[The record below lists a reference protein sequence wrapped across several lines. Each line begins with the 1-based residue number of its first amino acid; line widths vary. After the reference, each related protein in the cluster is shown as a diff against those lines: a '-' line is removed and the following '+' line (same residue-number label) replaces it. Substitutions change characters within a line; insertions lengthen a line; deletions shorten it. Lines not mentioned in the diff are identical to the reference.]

1 MIRVILAD
9 DHRVVL
15 QGLKNLLENEKG
27 IEVIGQ
33 ASNGLEAIALV
44 EKLKPDVL
52 VMDLMMP
59 NVNGLE
65 AARLLKRREPN
76 IKIIILSMHD
86 SEPYIIQALRY
97 GVLGYIPKESS
108 AEELVKAIRT
118 VSNGKR
124 YLSGVLSDLIIDS
137 FINRG
142 ESGELDPY
150 DTLTERERLVFQMV
164 AEGNSNADVA
174 EVVSI
179 SQRTVETHRAN
190 MMRKLGL
197 NTQTD
202 VIRYAIKKGVIS
214 LDG

>member
-1 MIRVILAD
+1 MIKVIIAD

-15 QGLKNLLENEKG
+15 QGLGNLLERERG

-33 ASNGLEAIALV
+33 ASNGLEAVELA
-44 EKLKPDVL
+44 EKLNPDVL

-59 NVNGLE
+59 NLNGLE
-65 AARLLKRREPN
+65 AARLLKKRTPN

-86 SEPYIIQALRY
+86 SEPYIVQALRY

-118 VSNGKR
+118 VFNGKR
-124 YLSGVLSDLIIDS
+124 YLSNVLSNLIIDS

-142 ESGELDPY
+142 ESGALDPY
-150 DTLTERERLVFQMV
+150 DVLTERERLVFQMV
-164 AEGNSNADVA
+164 AEGNSNSDVA
-174 EVVSI
+174 EKVSI

-197 NTQTD
+197 TTQTD
-202 VIRYAIKKGVIS
+202 IIRYAIKKGIIS